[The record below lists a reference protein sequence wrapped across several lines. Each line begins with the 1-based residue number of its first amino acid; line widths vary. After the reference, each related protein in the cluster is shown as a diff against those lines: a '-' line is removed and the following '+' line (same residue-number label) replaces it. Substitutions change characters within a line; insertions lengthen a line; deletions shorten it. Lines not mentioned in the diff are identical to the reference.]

1 MDVEHALLAKKLD
14 EKVNNVVRIELEK
27 QLAKERQN
35 VSSFEIFNFF
45 STKLPYKID
54 DM

>member
-1 MDVEHALLAKKLD
+1 MLYLQKKLD

-27 QLAKERQN
+27 QLAKKRQN
-35 VSSFEIFNFF
+35 VSSFLIFNFF